1 MINYDTL
8 IPYHVIDYKGIQY
21 STCRDYSHISRY
33 RCLRT
38 VSHQIEGSETEQF
51 ITLETP
57 NSIHS
62 KIDVKYYFVRA
73 SEENRLDLIAYKYL
87 GSASYAWVIAYLN
100 GIEDGYTVSEG
111 QRLMI
116 PASKSV
122 TDLFG
127 KDEMLAPINPLLL
140 NLGSE

>member
-21 STCRDYSHISRY
+21 STCRDFSHISRY

-51 ITLETP
+51 ITLESP
-57 NSIHS
+57 NEIHS
-62 KIDVKYYFVRA
+62 NIDVKYYFVRTT
-73 SEENRLDLIAYKYL
+73 EENRLDLIADKYL
-87 GSASYAWVIAYLN
+87 GSARYAWVLAYLN
-100 GIEDGYTVSEG
+100 NIQDGFTVSEG
-111 QRLMI
+111 QRLKI
-116 PASKSV
+116 PASGSV
-122 TDLFG
+122 TDLFAKG
-127 KDEMLAPINPLLL
+127 EMLAAINPLLL